1 MLPGENIMKIVG
13 STFRGP
19 EDTELLRYNPDL
31 IELRLDLIR
40 GNLQETV
47 RDWHEITGIPLILT
61 LRSVQEGGA
70 FSGSSDNWRDII
82 TPLVPYATYIDIEQ
96 KFSANARAFRG
107 TQHSVI
113 ASYHTEGMPSSQE
126 LLTIDANLRAY
137 GDIPKI
143 VVAPENEEDM
153 LRFLSFTL
161 HAAKPVITS
170 IMGRKFRHMR
180 PLLSLF
186 GSEWIFGH
194 AGDATAEGQY
204 HIRDLRELFSLLLKG
219 N

>member
-1 MLPGENIMKIVG
+1 MKIVG
-13 STFRGP
+13 STFKGP
-19 EDTELLRYNPDL
+19 EETELLSYKPDL
-31 IELRLDLIR
+31 IELRLDLIK
-40 GNLQETV
+40 GDLQETV
-47 RDWHEITGIPLILT
+47 RKWHEITGIPLILT

-70 FSGSSDNWRDII
+70 FSGNSDNWRDII
-82 TPLVPYATYIDIEQ
+82 TPLVPYASYIDIEQ
-96 KFSANARAFRG
+96 KFSVNARAFRG
-107 TQHSVI
+107 IQHSII

-126 LLTIDANLRAY
+126 LLTIDATLRAY

-153 LRFLSFTL
+153 ILFLSFTL
-161 HAAKPVITS
+161 HAARPVITS

-204 HIRDLRELFSLLLKG
+204 HIRDLQELFSLLISQSE
-219 N
+219 